1 MYNAP
6 KKEMAMRR
14 IDNNMIMCGM
24 MRMFGMRK
32 FSYCHLV
39 G

>member
-1 MYNAP
+1 
-6 KKEMAMRR
+6 MRR

-24 MRMFGMRK
+24 MRMLGMRK